1 MSIQLKADNEH
12 PIPDRLQ
19 TQKAATPEE
28 ELTVAENTVKYLK
41 STGALPDVQTHD
53 IRKAQQ
59 LFKDFSQVSHKTLT
73 QPAVVLA
80 LSGYVK
86 EYSSALISDA
96 SETRN
101 LIHNRLLEI
110 SGCGNPR
117 YELKA
122 LELLGKM
129 SDVGAFTEKSELT
142 VTHKSADTLK
152 GLITDKIH
160 RLLDLDVTDAEV
172 ITDSLDEELKM
183 LEEDDGGADNSDGV
197 TELPEKDRHPA

>member
-41 STGALPDVQTHD
+41 SSGALPDVQTHD

-96 SETRN
+96 SETRGN
-101 LIHNRLLEI
+101 FIHNRLLEI

-122 LELLGKM
+122 LELWVKCRMWEHLQ
-129 SDVGAFTEKSELT
+129 
-142 VTHKSADTLK
+142 
-152 GLITDKIH
+152 
-160 RLLDLDVTDAEV
+160 R
-172 ITDSLDEELKM
+172 SL
-183 LEEDDGGADNSDGV
+183 N
-197 TELPEKDRHPA
+197 